1 MTPAETVIDLF
12 GGISATARVLGV
24 DPSSVARWKHY
35 QGNDGKVG
43 RVPQRY
49 FEPLLKA
56 ALAEGKH
63 LTPDHLIFGFG
74 VTRLVIRVTRADPFD
89 AMAESLST

>member
-12 GGISATARVLGV
+12 GGVSATARVLGV
-24 DPSSVARWKHY
+24 DVTSVARWRHY

-56 ALAEGKH
+56 AAAEGKH
-63 LTPDHLIFGFG
+63 LTPDHLIFGLG
-74 VTRLVIRVTRADPFD
+74 VARLVIRVTRVDPFD
-89 AMAESLST
+89 AMAKSLSA